1 MLPVLKKSLIRTKRS
16 YPIRIGSNPIVN
28 MGTIFQP
35 IPSFFFVIETANEP
49 SPSVKPVTNQGFN
62 LKPFL
67 CIKDLILFGSFVIIV
82 VFIFALRSRTRS
94 CEAGLGRKVE
104 YKRLF
109 RI

>member
-1 MLPVLKKSLIRTKRS
+1 
-16 YPIRIGSNPIVN
+16 
-28 MGTIFQP
+28 
-35 IPSFFFVIETANEP
+35 VIETANEP

-82 VFIFALRSRTRS
+82 VVFVF
-94 CEAGLGRKVE
+94 VE

-109 RI
+109 RIL